1 MFNIRKAQ
9 NSDFDFIAEA
19 IIESEKSG
27 SNIFPYGML
36 FDVTEIEFKNLL
48 FQIFEEEIEGQPW
61 DYQSWLIIETE
72 NGEIAAGLSTWL
84 EGSAGMSS
92 DLLKTQSLGFV
103 LGEKWHNNTDK
114 LELVSR
120 VNIPRKN
127 ETWQL
132 EHLYTL
138 ENHRGKG
145 FMKQLIEYAVAGKN
159 AEIQLIDNNVAAKK
173 LYEKLGFT
181 VDIKQCEPQIERLQ
195 LLSGPCKIKMIKNG

>member
-181 VDIKQCEPQIERLQ
+181 VEIKQCEPQIERLQ

>member
-61 DYQSWLIIETE
+61 EYQSWLIIETE